1 VSATSDPRDPRNY
14 APAPTPSPRG
24 QIPVKIVVAGG
35 FGVGKSTFVNTVSE
49 IEPLRSEATMT
60 TASAQVDDLT
70 HNASKQT
77 TTVAMDFGRVALTPE
92 IVLYLFGTPGQE
104 RFHFMWNELSRGA
117 IGAVI
122 LADTRRLGDCFAAI
136 DYFEQRKMPF
146 IVAINPFDG
155 QKTHAIEAVRDAV
168 QVDSAV
174 PMLFCDA
181 RDRGNVKNSLIAV
194 VELALR
200 REQAK
205 AQAAARAG
213 VGAGT

>member
-1 VSATSDPRDPRNY
+1 MSAISEPRT
-14 APAPTPSPRG
+14 AASG
-24 QIPVKIVVAGG
+24 GKIPVKIVVAGG
-35 FGVGKSTFVNTVSE
+35 FGVGKSTFVNTISE

-60 TASAQVDDLT
+60 TASAPVDDLQHIAT
-70 HNASKQT
+70 KQT

-122 LADTRRLGDCFAAI
+122 LADTRRLGDCFAAV
-136 DYFEQRKMPF
+136 DYFEARSMPF
-146 IVAINPFDG
+146 IIAVNPFDG
-155 QKTHAIEAVRDAV
+155 QRTHAIESIREAV
-168 QVDSAV
+168 QVDHQV

-181 RDRGNVKNSLIAV
+181 RERGDVKNGLISV

-200 REQAK
+200 RERAK
-205 AQAAARAG
+205 VAH
-213 VGAGT
+213 

>member
-1 VSATSDPRDPRNY
+1 MSAISDPN
-14 APAPTPSPRG
+14 TPPG
-24 QIPVKIVVAGG
+24 KIPVKIVVAGG
-35 FGVGKSTFVNTVSE
+35 FGVGKSTFVNTISE

-60 TASAQVDDLT
+60 SASAQVDDL
-70 HNASKQT
+70 SKISTKKT
-77 TTVAMDFGRVALTPE
+77 TTVAMDFGRISLTPE

-136 DYFEQRKMPF
+136 DYFEARSMPF
-146 IVAINPFDG
+146 IIAVNPFDG
-155 QKTHAIEAVRDAV
+155 HKTHAIDAIRDAV
-168 QVDSAV
+168 QVDQHV

-181 RDRGNVKNSLIAV
+181 RDRTDVKQGLIAL

-200 REQAK
+200 RERSQAHQVH
-205 AQAAARAG
+205 A
-213 VGAGT
+213 